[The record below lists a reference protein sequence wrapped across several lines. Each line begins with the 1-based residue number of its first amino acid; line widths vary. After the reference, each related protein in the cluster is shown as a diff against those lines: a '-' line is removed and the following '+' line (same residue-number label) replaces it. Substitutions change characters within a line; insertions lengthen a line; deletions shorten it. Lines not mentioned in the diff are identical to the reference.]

1 MMKETA
7 IPPGA
12 DKPSN
17 DTKPL
22 GDDEVV
28 AICQAE
34 IAGSLGFLDGKLA
47 ETRLKSLQY
56 YNAEPYGNEIE
67 GSSQIVTTEVRDTVE
82 SIMPSLM
89 KIFLSGDKVAQFDPT
104 GPEDE
109 QVADQATDYANYS
122 SRRVRSTT
130 ELRRLFRRR
139 TICQAKQR
147 TRALLGA

>member
-1 MMKETA
+1 MMEENH
-7 IPPGA
+7 IPAGA
-12 DKPSN
+12 DKSASEAKPLGEV
-17 DTKPL
+17 KPL

-89 KIFLSGDKVAQFDPT
+89 KIFLSGDKVAQFDAT

-109 QVADQATDYANYS
+109 QVADQATDYANYIF
-122 SRRVRSTT
+122 T
-130 ELRRLFRRR
+130 
-139 TICQAKQR
+139 KG
-147 TRALLGA
+147 ALYH

>member
-1 MMKETA
+1 VAQTPKA
-7 IPPGA
+7 
-12 DKPSN
+12 
-17 DTKPL
+17 L
-22 GDDEVV
+22 GDDEIV

-47 ETRLKSLQY
+47 ETRLRSLRY

-109 QVADQATDYANYS
+109 QVADQASDYANYIF
-122 SRRVRSTT
+122 T
-130 ELRRLFRRR
+130 
-139 TICQAKQR
+139 KG
-147 TRALLGA
+147 ALYH

>member
-1 MMKETA
+1 MAEKPTA
-7 IPPGA
+7 R
-12 DKPSN
+12 K
-17 DTKPL
+17 L
-22 GDDEVV
+22 DDDDVI

-47 ETRLKSLQY
+47 EARLKSLQY
-56 YNAEPYGNEIE
+56 YNAAPYGNEIE

-109 QVADQATDYANYS
+109 QVADQATDYANYIL
-122 SRRVRSTT
+122 T
-130 ELRRLFRRR
+130 
-139 TICQAKQR
+139 KG
-147 TRALLGA
+147 ALYH

>member
-1 MMKETA
+1 MNGEGETVA
-7 IPPGA
+7 QTPKA
-12 DKPSN
+12 
-17 DTKPL
+17 L
-22 GDDEVV
+22 GDDEIV

-47 ETRLKSLQY
+47 ETRLRSLRY

-109 QVADQATDYANYS
+109 QVADQASDYANYIF
-122 SRRVRSTT
+122 T
-130 ELRRLFRRR
+130 
-139 TICQAKQR
+139 KG
-147 TRALLGA
+147 ALYH